1 MGYPAD
7 RQQSVVSFDLAG
19 KLLRQEPAAD
29 RVVTIDGHPSG
40 PSSLQPVDFD
50 RITRDRLLTLSER
63 DFSETH
69 NGANGW
75 EYGSVP
81 IGVTYQPEAF
91 RKFPYHDDQ
100 NLSTHVYW
108 NHHEETYTT
117 IGKTAMGPGAERV
130 VRRWT
135 SPYSGRI
142 AMVVNARRAH
152 GIEWGT
158 VGFEIHHQ
166 STRLHRVTMGKARFQ
181 TVLEVKQGDHL
192 DFVVDPDGKSW
203 ADHTWLWVG
212 IWKYD

>member
-1 MGYPAD
+1 
-7 RQQSVVSFDLAG
+7 
-19 KLLRQEPAAD
+19 
-29 RVVTIDGHPSG
+29 
-40 PSSLQPVDFD
+40 
-50 RITRDRLLTLSER
+50 
-63 DFSETH
+63 
-69 NGANGW
+69 
-75 EYGSVP
+75 
-81 IGVTYQPEAF
+81 
-91 RKFPYHDDQ
+91 
-100 NLSTHVYW
+100 VYW